1 MKNKIIAFLSIALI
15 IVSYLLYDCSN
26 VEPKIKETIK
36 VVKTTDTI
44 YKTLPARIEKVYIR
58 VPKII
63 EKESEA
69 VVHDTVFVKKQVK
82 KYVYKDTLKNGLLTS
97 TIFAEMIYKRNI
109 KLTTADTIKTI
120 EKTIFKP
127 RFYLGGS
134 VDGNKVD
141 GLNSLT
147 INGYLT
153 NKMNLFGVG
162 AGFNL
167 KNQKSIY
174 RFSYARSF

>member
-69 VVHDTVFVKKQVK
+69 VVHDTVFVKKQVLN
-82 KYVYKDTLKNGLLTS
+82 VLFGLTVVISLVIS
-97 TIFAEMIYKRNI
+97 HRNI
-109 KLTTADTIKTI
+109 V
-120 EKTIFKP
+120 
-127 RFYLGGS
+127 RFIL
-134 VDGNKVD
+134 
-141 GLNSLT
+141 
-147 INGYLT
+147 
-153 NKMNLFGVG
+153 
-162 AGFNL
+162 
-167 KNQKSIY
+167 Q
-174 RFSYARSF
+174 